1 MSRRPWLHGTSAEAR
16 LTSWADLC
24 KCERCT
30 WNLRAWLERENFAR
44 RFRLRSSASVFLAPG
59 IWPISN
65 SRPRAWAQEATF
77 SRKKLSGKAVVKS
90 LLMEA

>member
-1 MSRRPWLHGTSAEAR
+1 MGRLVQVRKVHLESAGMAR
-16 LTSWADLC
+16 AR
-24 KCERCT
+24 E
-30 WNLRAWLERENFAR
+30 LR
-44 RFRLRSSASVFLAPG
+44 RLRSSASVFLAPG